1 MPHPSSDRT
10 SSRFES
16 DHIFFGLDLIFI
28 KIKVQVSSV
37 RNGVCDCMWEV
48 LQYLRLDAIMV
59 GRVFDLSDFKNN
71 DIRNLA
77 IIAHVDHGKT
87 TLVDALL
94 KQGQVFRAHQQVG
107 ELIMDTNPLE
117 RERGITILAKNAS
130 VSYDGVRINIID
142 TPGHADFSGEVER
155 IMNMADGCLLL
166 VDAVDGPMPQTTY
179 VLRQALQQNVTPMVV
194 INKMDRPEA
203 RVAEVVEMVQ
213 DLFLELATTAEQLEF
228 PIIYASAKAGY
239 ATIDPDSP
247 GTDMAPLF
255 KAILESVPAPTGD
268 PEAPVQMLVAAL
280 DYDNYLGQVAL
291 GRVTRGTLKLRDN
304 VALLGRGDDSSVHNL
319 ERIFVFRGMERV
331 EVPEA
336 KAGDIVA
343 LTGPEGV
350 SIGDTISSID
360 HPEALPSID
369 IEEPTVRM
377 TFGVS
382 TSPFMGKEGEHCTS
396 RNLRDRLFRELRTNV
411 SLQVEPT
418 ASSDVFVVAGR
429 GELHLSILVETM
441 RREQFEFQVS
451 RPEPVTKMIDG
462 KIHEPYEILNIST
475 SDEYVGAL
483 TEYLSGRL
491 AQLRDMRYD
500 ENGYVHIEYKIPT
513 RGLIGFN
520 SFFLRTCR
528 GDGLKSSI
536 FTSYEP
542 MEGEIKGQP
551 GGVLVASERGIAV
564 TYGLLNAQGRG
575 DTFIDPGTDVYEG
588 MIIGSH
594 RREGDI
600 EINVC
605 KEKKLTNMRSST
617 ADVAKRLNA
626 TVIMS
631 LEEALEFISDDEL
644 VEVTPQNFRL
654 RKMDLSA
661 LDRKRTRRD
670 GVRSRD

>member
-1 MPHPSSDRT
+1 
-10 SSRFES
+10 
-16 DHIFFGLDLIFI
+16 
-28 KIKVQVSSV
+28 
-37 RNGVCDCMWEV
+37 
-48 LQYLRLDAIMV
+48 
-59 GRVFDLSDFKNN
+59 
-71 DIRNLA
+71 
-77 IIAHVDHGKT
+77 
-87 TLVDALL
+87 
-94 KQGQVFRAHQQVG
+94 
-107 ELIMDTNPLE
+107 
-117 RERGITILAKNAS
+117 
-130 VSYDGVRINIID
+130 
-142 TPGHADFSGEVER
+142 
-155 IMNMADGCLLL
+155 
-166 VDAVDGPMPQTTY
+166 
-179 VLRQALQQNVTPMVV
+179 
-194 INKMDRPEA
+194 
-203 RVAEVVEMVQ
+203 
-213 DLFLELATTAEQLEF
+213 
-228 PIIYASAKAGY
+228 
-239 ATIDPDSP
+239 
-247 GTDMAPLF
+247 MAPLF
-255 KAILESVPAPTGD
+255 DAILESVPAPTGD
-268 PEAPVQMLVAAL
+268 PDGPLQMLVAAL

-291 GRVTRGTLKLRDN
+291 GRVTRGTLKLRDQ
-304 VALLGRGDDSSVHNL
+304 VALLGRSDVSTIHPL
-319 ERIFVFRGMERV
+319 ERIFVYRGMERV
-331 EVPEA
+331 EVQEA

-350 SIGDTISSID
+350 SIGDTISSPEE
-360 HPEALPSID
+360 PEALPTID

-411 SLQVEPT
+411 SLQVET
-418 ASSDVFVVAGR
+418 TSSSDVFVVAGR

-451 RPEPVTKMIDG
+451 RPEPVTKIVDG
-462 KIHEPYEILNIST
+462 KIHEPYEILSIST
-475 SDEYVGAL
+475 NDEYVGPL

-500 ENGYVHIEYKIPT
+500 ENGYVHMEYKIPT

-528 GDGLKSSI
+528 GDGVKNSI

-542 MEGEIKGQP
+542 MEGEIKDHP
-551 GGVLVASERGIAV
+551 GGVLVASERGMAV

-575 DTFIDPGTDVYEG
+575 DTFVDPGTQVYEG

-626 TVIMS
+626 TVNMS

-644 VEVTPQNFRL
+644 VEVTPQNYRL
-654 RKMDLSA
+654 RKMALSA
-661 LDRKRTRRD
+661 LDRKRVRRD
-670 GVRSRD
+670 GGVRARD

>member
-1 MPHPSSDRT
+1 MSNSHND
-10 SSRFES
+10 
-16 DHIFFGLDLIFI
+16 
-28 KIKVQVSSV
+28 
-37 RNGVCDCMWEV
+37 
-48 LQYLRLDAIMV
+48 
-59 GRVFDLSDFKNN
+59 

-94 KQGQVFRAHQQVG
+94 KQGQVFRAHQEVG
-107 ELIMDTNPLE
+107 ALIMDTNPLE

-130 VSYDGVRINIID
+130 VSYKGVRINIID

-194 INKMDRPEA
+194 INKIDRPEA
-203 RVAEVVEMVQ
+203 RVGEVVEMVQ
-213 DLFLELATTAEQLEF
+213 DLFLQLATTAEQLEF
-228 PIIYASAKAGY
+228 PVLYASAKGGY
-239 ATIDPDSP
+239 ATTDPTEE
-247 GTDMAPLF
+247 GTDMSPLF
-255 KAILESVPAPTGD
+255 DAILESVAPPTGD
-268 PEAPVQMLVAAL
+268 PDAPLQMLVAAL

-291 GRVTRGTLKLRDN
+291 GRITRGTLKLRDN
-304 VALLGRGDDSSVHNL
+304 VALLARNNEISTHNL

-343 LTGPEGV
+343 ITGPEGV
-350 SIGDTISSID
+350 SIGNTISSLD
-360 HPEALPSID
+360 NPEALPVID

-418 ASSDVFVVAGR
+418 SSSDVFVVAGR

-451 RPEPVTKMIDG
+451 RPEPVTKVIDE
-462 KIHEPYEILNIST
+462 KIYEPYEILNIST
-475 SDEYVGAL
+475 SDEYMGAL
-483 TEYLSGRL
+483 SEYLSGRL

-500 ENGYVHIEYKIPT
+500 DNGYVHLEYKIPT

-528 GDGLKSSI
+528 GDGVKSSI

-542 MEGEIKGQP
+542 MEGEIKAQP
-551 GGVLVASERGIAV
+551 GGVLVASERGVAV

-575 DTFIDPGTDVYEG
+575 ETFVDPGTQVYEG
-588 MIIGSH
+588 MIVGSH

-626 TVIMS
+626 TVVMS

-644 VEVTPQNFRL
+644 LEVTPQNFRL

-670 GVRSRD
+670 GVRTRD

>member
-1 MPHPSSDRT
+1 LST
-10 SSRFES
+10 E
-16 DHIFFGLDLIFI
+16 
-28 KIKVQVSSV
+28 
-37 RNGVCDCMWEV
+37 RNNHN
-48 LQYLRLDAIMV
+48 
-59 GRVFDLSDFKNN
+59 NN

-130 VSYDGVRINIID
+130 VTYQGVRINIID

-194 INKMDRPEA
+194 INKIDRPEA
-203 RVAEVVEMVQ
+203 RVAEVEDMVQ
-213 DLFLELATTAEQLEF
+213 DLFLELATNADQLEY
-228 PIIYASAKAGY
+228 PVIYASAKGGY
-239 ATIDPDSP
+239 ATADPATP
-247 GTDMAPLF
+247 GTDMSPLF
-255 KAILESVPAPTGD
+255 EAILRLVPPPTGD
-268 PEAPVQMLVAAL
+268 PDAPLQMLVAAL

-304 VALLGRGDDSSVHNL
+304 VALLARGEESSIHNL

-343 LTGPEGV
+343 ITGPEGV
-350 SIGDTISSID
+350 SIGDTIASLE
-360 HPEALPSID
+360 HPEALPVID

-382 TSPFMGKEGEHCTS
+382 TSPFMGKDGEHCTS

-411 SLQVEPT
+411 SLQVDPT
-418 ASSDVFVVAGR
+418 PSSDVFVVAGR

-451 RPEPVTKMIDG
+451 RPEPVTKVIDG
-462 KIHEPYEILNIST
+462 KIYEPYEILNIST
-475 SDEYVGAL
+475 SDEYMGAL
-483 TEYLSGRL
+483 SEYLSGRL

-500 ENGYVHIEYKIPT
+500 ENGYVHLEYKIPT

-520 SFFLRTCR
+520 SFFVRTCR
-528 GDGLKSSI
+528 GDGVKSSI

-542 MEGEIKGQP
+542 MEGEIKSQP
-551 GGVLVASERGIAV
+551 GGVLVASERGTAV

-588 MIIGSH
+588 MIVGSH

-631 LEEALEFISDDEL
+631 LEEALEFLSDDEL
-644 VEVTPQNFRL
+644 LEVTPRNFRL

-670 GVRSRD
+670 GVRTRD

>member
-1 MPHPSSDRT
+1 
-10 SSRFES
+10 
-16 DHIFFGLDLIFI
+16 
-28 KIKVQVSSV
+28 
-37 RNGVCDCMWEV
+37 
-48 LQYLRLDAIMV
+48 
-59 GRVFDLSDFKNN
+59 LSNFQNN

-130 VSYDGVRINIID
+130 VTYKGVRINIID

-179 VLRQALQQNVTPMVV
+179 VLRQALRQNVIPMVV
-194 INKMDRPEA
+194 INKIDRPEA
-203 RVAEVVEMVQ
+203 RVAEVEEMVQ
-213 DLFLELATTAEQLEF
+213 DLFLELATNAEQLEY
-228 PIIYASAKAGY
+228 PVIYTSAKSGY
-239 ATIDPDSP
+239 ATTDPAVE
-247 GTDMAPLF
+247 GTDMSPLF
-255 KAILESVPAPTGD
+255 DAILESVPAPTGD
-268 PEAPVQMLVAAL
+268 PGAPLQMLVAAL

-304 VALLGRGDDSSVHNL
+304 VALLARDEQTSVHNL

-331 EVPEA
+331 EVTEA
-336 KAGDIVA
+336 TAGDIVGI
-343 LTGPEGV
+343 TGPEGV
-350 SIGDTISSID
+350 SIGDTIASLEN
-360 HPEALPSID
+360 PEAMPVID

-382 TSPFMGKEGEHCTS
+382 TSPFMGKEGDHCTS

-411 SLQVEPT
+411 SLQVEQT
-418 ASSDVFVVAGR
+418 SSSDVFVVAGR

-451 RPEPVTKMIDG
+451 RPEPVTKVIDG
-462 KIHEPYEILNIST
+462 KIYEPYEILNIST
-475 SDEYVGAL
+475 NEEYVGAL

-491 AQLRDMRYD
+491 AHLRDMRYD
-500 ENGYVHIEYKIPT
+500 ENGYVHMEYKIPT

-520 SFFLRTCR
+520 SFFLRICR
-528 GDGLKSSI
+528 GDGLKSSA
-536 FTSYEP
+536 FTAYEP
-542 MEGEIKGQP
+542 MEGEIKAQP
-551 GGVLVASERGIAV
+551 GGVLVASERGVAV

-575 DTFIDPGTDVYEG
+575 ETFVDPGTQVYEG
-588 MIIGSH
+588 MIVGSH

-644 VEVTPQNFRL
+644 LEVTPKNYRL

-670 GVRSRD
+670 GVRARD

>member
-1 MPHPSSDRT
+1 MSNSHND
-10 SSRFES
+10 
-16 DHIFFGLDLIFI
+16 
-28 KIKVQVSSV
+28 
-37 RNGVCDCMWEV
+37 
-48 LQYLRLDAIMV
+48 
-59 GRVFDLSDFKNN
+59 

-94 KQGQVFRAHQQVG
+94 KQGQVFRAHQEVG

-130 VSYDGVRINIID
+130 VSYKGVRINIID

-194 INKMDRPEA
+194 INKIDRPEA
-203 RVAEVVEMVQ
+203 RVGEVVEMVQ
-213 DLFLELATTAEQLEF
+213 DLFLQLATTAEQLEF
-228 PIIYASAKAGY
+228 PVLYASAKGGY
-239 ATIDPDSP
+239 ATTDPTEK
-247 GTDMAPLF
+247 GTDMSPLF
-255 KAILESVPAPTGD
+255 DAILESVAPPTGD
-268 PEAPVQMLVAAL
+268 PDAPLQMLVAAL

-291 GRVTRGTLKLRDN
+291 GRITRGTLKLRDN
-304 VALLGRGDDSSVHNL
+304 VALLARNNEISTHNL

-343 LTGPEGV
+343 ITGPEGV
-350 SIGDTISSID
+350 SIGNTISSLD
-360 HPEALPSID
+360 NPEALPVID

-418 ASSDVFVVAGR
+418 SSSDVFVVAGR

-451 RPEPVTKMIDG
+451 RPEPVTKVVDG
-462 KIHEPYEILNIST
+462 KIYEPYEILNIST
-475 SDEYVGAL
+475 SDEYMGAL
-483 TEYLSGRL
+483 SEYLSGRL

-500 ENGYVHIEYKIPT
+500 DNGYVHLEYKIPT

-528 GDGLKSSI
+528 GDGVKSSI

-542 MEGEIKGQP
+542 MEGEIKAQP
-551 GGVLVASERGIAV
+551 GGVLVASERGVAV

-575 DTFIDPGTDVYEG
+575 ETFVDPGTQVYEG
-588 MIIGSH
+588 MIVGSH

-626 TVIMS
+626 TVVMS

-644 VEVTPQNFRL
+644 LEVTPQNFRL

-670 GVRSRD
+670 GVRTRD

>member
-1 MPHPSSDRT
+1 MST
-10 SSRFES
+10 E
-16 DHIFFGLDLIFI
+16 
-28 KIKVQVSSV
+28 
-37 RNGVCDCMWEV
+37 RNNHN
-48 LQYLRLDAIMV
+48 
-59 GRVFDLSDFKNN
+59 NN

-130 VSYDGVRINIID
+130 VTYQGVRINIID

-194 INKMDRPEA
+194 INKIDRPEA
-203 RVAEVVEMVQ
+203 RVAEVEDMVQ
-213 DLFLELATTAEQLEF
+213 DLFLELATNADQLEY
-228 PIIYASAKAGY
+228 PVIYASAKGGY
-239 ATIDPDSP
+239 ATADPATP
-247 GTDMAPLF
+247 GTDMSPLF
-255 KAILESVPAPTGD
+255 EAILKLVPPPTGD
-268 PEAPVQMLVAAL
+268 PDAPLQMLVAAL

-304 VALLGRGDDSSVHNL
+304 VALLARGEEPSTHNL

-343 LTGPEGV
+343 ITGPEGV
-350 SIGDTISSID
+350 SIGDTIASLE
-360 HPEALPSID
+360 HPEALPVID

-382 TSPFMGKEGEHCTS
+382 TSPFMGKDGEHCTS

-411 SLQVEPT
+411 SLQVDPT
-418 ASSDVFVVAGR
+418 PSSDVFVVAGR

-451 RPEPVTKMIDG
+451 RPEPVTKVIDG
-462 KIHEPYEILNIST
+462 KIYEPYEILNIST
-475 SDEYVGAL
+475 SDEYMGAL
-483 TEYLSGRL
+483 SEYLSGRL

-500 ENGYVHIEYKIPT
+500 ENGYVHLEYKIPT

-520 SFFLRTCR
+520 SFFVRTCR
-528 GDGLKSSI
+528 GDGVKSSI

-542 MEGEIKGQP
+542 MEGEIKSQP
-551 GGVLVASERGIAV
+551 GGVLVASERGTAV

-588 MIIGSH
+588 MIVGSH

-631 LEEALEFISDDEL
+631 LEEALEFLSDDEL
-644 VEVTPQNFRL
+644 LEVTPRNFRL

-670 GVRSRD
+670 GVRTRD

>member
-1 MPHPSSDRT
+1 
-10 SSRFES
+10 
-16 DHIFFGLDLIFI
+16 
-28 KIKVQVSSV
+28 
-37 RNGVCDCMWEV
+37 
-48 LQYLRLDAIMV
+48 
-59 GRVFDLSDFKNN
+59 LSNFQNN

-94 KQGQVFRAHQQVG
+94 KQGQVFHAHQQVG

-130 VSYDGVRINIID
+130 VTYKGVRINIID

-179 VLRQALQQNVTPMVV
+179 VLRQALRQNVIPMVV
-194 INKMDRPEA
+194 INKIDRPEA
-203 RVAEVVEMVQ
+203 RVAEVEEMVQ
-213 DLFLELATTAEQLEF
+213 DLFLELATNAEQLEY
-228 PIIYASAKAGY
+228 PVIYTSAKSGY
-239 ATIDPDSP
+239 STTDPAVE
-247 GTDMAPLF
+247 GTDMSPLF
-255 KAILESVPAPTGD
+255 DAILESVPAPTGD
-268 PEAPVQMLVAAL
+268 PGAPLQMLVAAL

-304 VALLGRGDDSSVHNL
+304 VALLARDEQTSVHNL

-336 KAGDIVA
+336 TAGDIVGI
-343 LTGPEGV
+343 TGPEGV
-350 SIGDTISSID
+350 SIGDTIASLEN
-360 HPEALPSID
+360 PEAMPVID

-382 TSPFMGKEGEHCTS
+382 TSPFMGKEGDHCTS

-411 SLQVEPT
+411 SLQVEQT
-418 ASSDVFVVAGR
+418 SSSDVFVVAGR

-451 RPEPVTKMIDG
+451 RPEPVTKVIDG
-462 KIHEPYEILNIST
+462 KIYEPYEILNIST
-475 SDEYVGAL
+475 NEEYVGAL

-500 ENGYVHIEYKIPT
+500 ENGYVHMEYKIPT

-528 GDGLKSSI
+528 GDGLKSST
-536 FTSYEP
+536 FTAYEP
-542 MEGEIKGQP
+542 MEGEIKAQP
-551 GGVLVASERGIAV
+551 GGVLVASERGVAV

-575 DTFIDPGTDVYEG
+575 ETFVDPGTQVYEG
-588 MIIGSH
+588 MIVGSH

-644 VEVTPQNFRL
+644 LEVTPKNYRL

-670 GVRSRD
+670 GVRARD

>member
-1 MPHPSSDRT
+1 MST
-10 SSRFES
+10 E
-16 DHIFFGLDLIFI
+16 
-28 KIKVQVSSV
+28 
-37 RNGVCDCMWEV
+37 RNNH
-48 LQYLRLDAIMV
+48 R
-59 GRVFDLSDFKNN
+59 NN
-71 DIRNLA
+71 GIRNLA

-130 VSYDGVRINIID
+130 VTYQGVRINIID
-142 TPGHADFSGEVER
+142 TPGHADFSGAVER

-179 VLRQALQQNVTPMVV
+179 VLKQALRQNVTPMVV
-194 INKMDRPEA
+194 INKIDRPEA
-203 RVAEVVEMVQ
+203 RVAEVEDMVQ
-213 DLFLELATTAEQLEF
+213 DLFLELATNADQLEY
-228 PIIYASAKAGY
+228 PVLYASAKCGY
-239 ATIDPDSP
+239 ATVDPETPGIDMSP
-247 GTDMAPLF
+247 LFEAILRSVPPPSGDPGAPL
-255 KAILESVPAPTGD
+255 
-268 PEAPVQMLVAAL
+268 QMLVAAL

-291 GRVTRGTLKLRDN
+291 GRITRGTIKLRDN
-304 VALLGRGDDSSVHNL
+304 VVLLARGEASSTHNL

-343 LTGPEGV
+343 ITGPEGV
-350 SIGDTISSID
+350 SIGDTIASLE
-360 HPEALPSID
+360 HPEALPVID

-382 TSPFMGKEGEHCTS
+382 TSPFIGKDGEHCTS
-396 RNLRDRLFRELRTNV
+396 RNLRERLFRELRTNV

-418 ASSDVFVVAGR
+418 SSSDVFVVAGR

-451 RPEPVTKMIDG
+451 RPEPVTKVIDG
-462 KIHEPYEILNIST
+462 KIYEPYETLSIST

-483 TEYLSGRL
+483 AEYLSGRL

-500 ENGYVHIEYKIPT
+500 DNGYVHLEYKIPT

-528 GDGLKSSI
+528 GDGVKSSI

-542 MEGEIKGQP
+542 MEGEIRSQP
-551 GGVLVASERGIAV
+551 GGVLVASERGTAV

-575 DTFIDPGTDVYEG
+575 ETFIDPGTDVYEG
-588 MIIGSH
+588 MIVGSH

-631 LEEALEFISDDEL
+631 LDEALEFLSDDEL
-644 VEVTPQNFRL
+644 LEVTPRNFRL

-661 LDRKRTRRD
+661 LDRKRSRRE